1 MSIIQVKNLSK
12 TFKIRTNK
20 NIITG
25 LFRPGYKYADAVKNV
40 SFSVEKGEALAFL
53 GPNGAG
59 KTTTIKMLTGL
70 IYPTEGEIDVL
81 DYKPF
86 DRDREYLKQIGLVM
100 GNKAGLDWD
109 LTANQSFWLFKKIYE
124 INEEEFKKRLSE
136 LCSILNVAHLLDA
149 QVRKLSLGERMK
161 MELIGAILHNPKIL
175 FLDEPT
181 IGLDITSKKNIREF
195 LRRVQQES
203 GITLILTS
211 HDMDD
216 IEKVCDR
223 VVVINKGKKIYDDSL
238 EKLVA
243 DYREDRYVKFIF
255 EKIPED
261 IGKINYA
268 VIDQKNKD
276 SVTFNVEKNLMPK
289 LISEIASKYNIVDID
304 MVSIPL
310 EDIIEDLFNR

>member
-25 LFRPGYKYADAVKNV
+25 LFRPGYKYAEAVKNV

-70 IYPTEGEIDVL
+70 IYPTEGEINVL

-100 GNKAGLDWD
+100 GNKAGLNWD

-124 INEEEFKKRLSE
+124 INEEEFKNRLSE

-261 IGKINYA
+261 IVKINYA

-310 EDIIEDLFNR
+310 EDIIEGLFNR